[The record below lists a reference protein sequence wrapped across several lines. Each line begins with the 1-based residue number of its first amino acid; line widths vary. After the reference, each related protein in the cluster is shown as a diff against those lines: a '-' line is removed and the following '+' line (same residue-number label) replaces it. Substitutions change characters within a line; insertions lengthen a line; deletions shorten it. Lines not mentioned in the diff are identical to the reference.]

1 MLDLWFQGKFGYAF
15 GEAVAVLVAIIAAV
29 LLWFYSR
36 APRGEGG
43 HRKRLLRTTGLCALC
58 FGIGISIGIEM
69 TAKGTFWLPLRVMQ
83 DQMHELY
90 DVPLEN
96 LQPSSG

>member
-1 MLDLWFQGKFGYAF
+1 MLDLWFQGKIGYSA
-15 GEAVAVLVAIIAAV
+15 GEVVAILVVLIVAV
-29 LLWFYSR
+29 LLWFYSL

-43 HRKRLLRTTGLCALC
+43 NRRRTLRTIGLCLLC
-58 FGIGISIGIEM
+58 FGLGISIGIEM

-96 LQPSSG
+96 LEPSSG